1 MKELDDQRS
10 LTMLHR
16 LQGLRPDHTTRMA
29 PAIRHLT
36 RRLEN
41 HSAASRIL
49 LIISDGRPFD
59 LDYGQQYGDDAVVS
73 YALADTG
80 RALDEAR
87 RRGVW
92 PYLITV
98 DPEGSDYLADICEPV
113 EYHVIADPR
122 DLPAAVGELYRVA
135 RHRADQARHPTPQI
149 SQLRIQRG

>member
-1 MKELDDQRS
+1 
-10 LTMLHR
+10 
-16 LQGLRPDHTTRMA
+16 MA
-29 PAIRHLT
+29 PAIRHLA
-36 RRLEN
+36 RRLES
-41 HSAASRIL
+41 HPAATRIM

-59 LDYGQQYGDDAVVS
+59 LDYGQQYGDGAVVP

-98 DPEGSDYLADICEPV
+98 DPEGNDYLGDICEPA

-135 RHRADQARHPTPQI
+135 RHRASQARHPSPRP
-149 SQLRIQRG
+149 S

>member
-1 MKELDDQRS
+1 M
-10 LTMLHR
+10 
-16 LQGLRPDHTTRMA
+16 
-29 PAIRHLT
+29 
-36 RRLEN
+36 
-41 HSAASRIL
+41 

-59 LDYGQQYGDDAVVS
+59 LDYGQQYGDAAVVS

-122 DLPAAVGELYRVA
+122 DLPSAVGELYRIA
-135 RHRADQARHPTPQI
+135 RHRVGQARRKP
-149 SQLRIQRG
+149 S